1 MRGAGH
7 ESGAN
12 PVKWVTRETVHLD
25 RVASPWLISR
35 FIDSD
40 AEFLFIDP
48 DQPHPADA
56 TPFALP
62 GVALGMHDH
71 EGTTF
76 DKILRA
82 YRLESPVLFDMADII
97 RAAVRHVLEEETSQM
112 PASVVNQGIA
122 LAMISEG
129 LMLQRVGDHAIL
141 GASMEIYD
149 ALFAALWA
157 RRTDPRTG
165 RDVFWE
171 RMASLRTN
179 WSRELPLGPTYTG

>member
-1 MRGAGH
+1 M
-7 ESGAN
+7 
-12 PVKWVTRETVHLD
+12 KWATRETVHLD
-25 RVASPWLISR
+25 RVACPWLITR
-35 FIDSD
+35 FVDTD
-40 AEFLFIDP
+40 AEFVFVDP
-48 DQPHPADA
+48 NPPYPDDA

-97 RAAVRHVLEEETSQM
+97 RAAVRHVLEEDNSQT
-112 PASVVNQGIA
+112 PAAVVNQGIA

-129 LMLQRVGDHAIL
+129 VMLQRVGDHAIVE
-141 GASMEIYD
+141 ASMEIYD

-157 RRTDPRTG
+157 RRADPRTG

-179 WSRELPLGPTYTG
+179 WQREQPLLPAQAR

>member
-1 MRGAGH
+1 M
-7 ESGAN
+7 
-12 PVKWVTRETVHLD
+12 KWVTRETVHLD

-35 FIDSD
+35 FIDPD
-40 AEFLFIDP
+40 AEFVFIDP
-48 DQPHPADA
+48 SQPYPDDA

-82 YRLESPVLFDMADII
+82 YRLDAPVLYDMADII
-97 RAAVRHVLEEETSQM
+97 RAAVRHVLEEDTSQT
-112 PASVVNQGIA
+112 PEAVVNQGIA

-129 LMLQRVGDHAIL
+129 VMLKRVGDQAIID
-141 GASMEIYD
+141 ASMEVYD

-157 RRTDPRTG
+157 RRVDPRTG

-171 RMASLRTN
+171 RMASLRTS
-179 WSRELPLGPTYTG
+179 WRREMPLGPARSE